1 MIGIIDGGSYCGRS
15 NKVYPSVAFRFQS
28 GVPRSAHHFG
38 DYMTEKERLVKELE
52 AVYDSFSNGMDCCL
66 MEMIADFILARD
78 KKKRGEEIT
87 LDSLKANPLYDHI
100 NIDNEFLKAK
110 QWIAQKGG
118 RKLTPRFFVNWLNR
132 IEKPLESTGGGR
144 KCNQIQME
152 AF

>member
-1 MIGIIDGGSYCGRS
+1 
-15 NKVYPSVAFRFQS
+15 
-28 GVPRSAHHFG
+28 
-38 DYMTEKERLVKELE
+38 MTEKQKLIEDVHDIIGNHANILLAEQ
-52 AVYDSFSNGMDCCL
+52 
-66 MEMIADFILARD
+66 IADFILARD

-87 LDSLKANPLYDHI
+87 LDSLKQNPMYDHI

-110 QWIAQKGG
+110 QWISQKGG

-132 IEKPLESTGGGR
+132 IEKPLEAVK

>member
-1 MIGIIDGGSYCGRS
+1 
-15 NKVYPSVAFRFQS
+15 
-28 GVPRSAHHFG
+28 
-38 DYMTEKERLVKELE
+38 MTEKEKLLKELQ
-52 AVYDSFSNGMDCCL
+52 DSDYMFYNPPEHYEEGASANY
-66 MEMIADFILARD
+66 EEIADFILARD

-87 LDSLKANPLYDHI
+87 LDSLKQNPMYDHI

-110 QWIAQKGG
+110 QWISQKGG

-132 IEKPLESTGGGR
+132 IEKPLEQNGVK